1 MKLISF
7 ILPFIVA
14 ITSCNSNDNND
25 PKKAGEDFLAKNKT
39 KEGVVELEDSG
50 IQYEILEQGAGKS
63 PLITDQ
69 ITIHYHGTTID
80 GEVFDSSVERKQ
92 PATFPL
98 NQLIPGWKKILPLM
112 KEGGKW
118 RIYLPYN
125 EAYGE
130 RGAGSK
136 IPPYSTLI
144 FEIELLKVN

>member
-7 ILPFIVA
+7 ILLFIVA

-98 NQLIPGWKKILPLM
+98 NQLIPGWKKTLPLM

-118 RIYLPYN
+118 KIYLPYN